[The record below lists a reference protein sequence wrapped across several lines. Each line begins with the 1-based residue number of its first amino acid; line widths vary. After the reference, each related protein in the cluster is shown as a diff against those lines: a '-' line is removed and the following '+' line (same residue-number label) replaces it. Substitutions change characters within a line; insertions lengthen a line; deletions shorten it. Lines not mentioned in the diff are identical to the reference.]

1 MDRVLTDELRWA
13 LEQFISIA
21 IGVAQV
27 ALILLIAT
35 VFARLLRGR
44 LRHRLAR
51 TLAPENA
58 KRMVENLV
66 AVGIFGVALTLIL
79 TLMGVTWTTLLTA
92 VGLSTLVVALG
103 LQGVLQSLVAGGF
116 ILFERPYNVG
126 DHIKFSVHDIEG
138 TVEEIAF
145 RTTVIRTDDGTRVV
159 TPNSFIFTQAVAN
172 YSPERAILTIV
183 TAHGTGGFAGTD
195 ADMRSIVK
203 AALADVP
210 GLTTTPDVMV
220 TSRFA
225 DKGLS
230 KRIAREP
237 RVGLWAAHL
246 MRGLA
251 DQTTQ
256 VRVSWRGRTD
266 QTVREEVVRRLRVLF
281 PQARIGV
288 RRW

>member
-1 MDRVLTDELRWA
+1 MDRVLTDELREA

-21 IGVAQV
+21 IGMAQV
-27 ALILLIAT
+27 VLILLIAT
-35 VFARLLRGR
+35 VLARLVRGR

-126 DHIKFSVHDIEG
+126 DYIKFSVHDIEG

-145 RTTVIRTDDGTRVV
+145 RTTVIRTEDGTRVV

-183 TAHGTGGFAGTD
+183 TAHGTGGFAGPV

-210 GLTTTPDVMV
+210 GLTPMPDVMV
-220 TSRFA
+220 TSRFV
-225 DKGLS
+225 DKRLP
-230 KRIAREP
+230 KRFAQEP
-237 RVGLWAAHL
+237 RVGSRAGNL
-246 MRGLA
+246 MRGLT
-251 DQTTQ
+251 DHTTQ
-256 VRVSWRGRTD
+256 VRVSWRGRSD
-266 QTVREEVVRRLRVLF
+266 QTVREEVVRRLRDLF

>member
-1 MDRVLTDELRWA
+1 MDRVLTDELHKA

-21 IGVAQV
+21 IGMAQV
-27 ALILLIAT
+27 VLILLIAT
-35 VFARLLRGR
+35 VLARLVRGR

-79 TLMGVTWTTLLTA
+79 SLMGVTWTTLLTA

-103 LQGVLQSLVAGGF
+103 LQAVLQSLVAGGF

-126 DHIKFSVHDIEG
+126 DHIKFSGHDVEG

-183 TAHGTGGFAGTD
+183 TAHGTGGFAGPV

-210 GLTTTPDVMV
+210 GLSTMPDVMV
-220 TSRFA
+220 TSRFV
-225 DKGLS
+225 DNRLP
-230 KRIAREP
+230 KRFAQEP
-237 RVGLWAAHL
+237 RVGSWAGHM
-246 MRGLA
+246 MRALT

-256 VRVSWRGRTD
+256 VRVSWRGRSD
-266 QTVREEVVRRLRVLF
+266 QGVREEVVRRLRDLF